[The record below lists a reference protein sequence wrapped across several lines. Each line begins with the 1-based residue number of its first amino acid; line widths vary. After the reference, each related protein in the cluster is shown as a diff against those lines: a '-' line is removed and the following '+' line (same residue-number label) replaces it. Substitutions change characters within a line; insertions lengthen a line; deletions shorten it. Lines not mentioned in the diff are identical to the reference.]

1 MPVQNF
7 GGTAKSIIVFLKK
20 ACCQLPFSFLS
31 PEWLLP
37 FKTIKFQM
45 FMVLMEF
52 HSNTCYSFPLLY
64 SIYCNISVDL
74 CKIQISSKYMNLSI
88 VSPVLSLT
96 IVLMFLLVN

>member
-1 MPVQNF
+1 
-7 GGTAKSIIVFLKK
+7 
-20 ACCQLPFSFLS
+20 
-31 PEWLLP
+31 
-37 FKTIKFQM
+37 M

-52 HSNTCYSFPLLY
+52 HSNICYSFPLLY

>member
-1 MPVQNF
+1 
-7 GGTAKSIIVFLKK
+7 
-20 ACCQLPFSFLS
+20 
-31 PEWLLP
+31 
-37 FKTIKFQM
+37 M
-45 FMVLMEF
+45 FMVLMEI

>member
-1 MPVQNF
+1 
-7 GGTAKSIIVFLKK
+7 
-20 ACCQLPFSFLS
+20 
-31 PEWLLP
+31 
-37 FKTIKFQM
+37 
-45 FMVLMEF
+45 MVLMEF